1 LSEEYLMNSSTWAL
15 PLLLGLLT
23 CNVALAGMTGMDE
36 HAGHHAPV
44 PAQSAPIDRSIAV
57 SLNDD
62 MRFSPAQIQVK
73 QGETIRFVLSN
84 KGQLPHEFVLGSAQ
98 ELQEHAQM
106 MAAMPGMQHSDA
118 GMQSVAPGATGELV
132 WTFKQA
138 GTLEF
143 ACLVAGHLAAGMRG
157 QVEVLA
163 P

>member
-1 LSEEYLMNSSTWAL
+1 MNSPTWAL
-15 PLLLGLLT
+15 PLLLSLLS
-23 CNVALAGMTGMDE
+23 CSAALADVDE

-44 PAQSAPIDRSIAV
+44 QSQRAQIDRSIAV

-62 MRFSPAQIQVK
+62 MRFSPAQIEVK

-84 KGQLPHEFVLGSAQ
+84 KGRLPHEFVLGSAQ

-118 GMQSVAPGATGELV
+118 SMQSVAPGATGELV

-138 GTLEF
+138 GTVEF
-143 ACLVAGHLAAGMRG
+143 ACLVAGHFAAGMRG